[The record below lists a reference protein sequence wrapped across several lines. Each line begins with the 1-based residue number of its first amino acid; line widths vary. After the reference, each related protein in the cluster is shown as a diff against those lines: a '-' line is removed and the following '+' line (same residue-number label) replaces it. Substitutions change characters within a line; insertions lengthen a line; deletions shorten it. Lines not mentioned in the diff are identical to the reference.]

1 MINNS
6 INELNDLLLKSFQKV
21 EQKGVFGNDKIMNY
35 YNLNK
40 ASVQKI
46 TRFDIF
52 NLQYRLPRQLLQ
64 IPYDLANRM
73 NRKKL
78 LKENTSLVSD
88 IVMEDYF
95 IDDAK
100 SDCFDLFYVAE
111 KIV

>member
-1 MINNS
+1 V
-6 INELNDLLLKSFQKV
+6 DK
-21 EQKGVFGNDKIMNY
+21 KGVFGNDKIMNY